1 MKINNGREDC
11 VVGEKGIKYFEEK
24 YNAKYIADLC
34 LKTVDGGW
42 VNEPAAIFYQ
52 ETPPQ
57 PEYSNYFAVFV
68 RNGKTY
74 ITSGKSTVEGTI
86 AGIESDDGEVIFSR
100 YRHDYR
106 QSKDGSVFID
116 GGRDY
121 VKSNNPSRLVEI
133 KIDGDEMVILPKLK
147 TSMKLGKPK

>member
-1 MKINNGREDC
+1 MKINNGSEDC
-11 VVGEKGIKYFEEK
+11 VIGEKGIKHFEEK

-42 VNEPAAIFYQ
+42 ANEPAAIFYQ

-57 PEYSNYFAVFV
+57 EGYSNYFAVFV
-68 RNGKTY
+68 RNRKTY
-74 ITSGKSTVEGTI
+74 ITSGQSAVEGII
-86 AGIESDDGEVIFSR
+86 AGIESDDGEVVFSR
-100 YRHDYR
+100 YRHDFR

-121 VKSNNPSRLVEI
+121 IKSNNPSRLVEI
-133 KIDGDEMVILPKLK
+133 KIVKDEMVVLPKLK
-147 TSMKLGKPK
+147 KSLKLGT